1 MLRAREGVLVLQTLL
16 WPDEVREPKLDIS
29 DDDVKVRDQE
39 LAMAESYINALSGDF
54 EPEEFSDDYRGA
66 LEEVIEAKV
75 AGREVVAQAEEP
87 ESTGQV
93 VDLMDALRR
102 SVAEAKARRGESA
115 GEKAEK
121 APATKAASAKST
133 AKKTAKT
140 AAKKT
145 ASKTAKKAT
154 SRKAAAT
161 KKTAARKSA

>member
-1 MLRAREGVLVLQTLL
+1 
-16 WPDEVREPKLDIS
+16 
-29 DDDVKVRDQE
+29 
-39 LAMAESYINALSGDF
+39 
-54 EPEEFSDDYRGA
+54 
-66 LEEVIEAKV
+66 V

-133 AKKTAKT
+133 AKKTTKT

-154 SRKAAAT
+154 SKKAAAT